1 MFEIR
6 YRKLK
11 HGYFKVCH
19 WCISRY
25 GCVDDFK
32 VLDLV
37 LEVTDYS
44 LLRAYRLQQLKLLLL
59 NQVPISLNVFES
71 LLKDGELLLLIGY
84 LFLFDL
90 ILLLVLL
97 EQLDL
102 FFFLDEFLLELED
115 RLLVLQLHFID
126 FSVTFLSQFL
136 S

>member
-1 MFEIR
+1 M
-6 YRKLK
+6 
-11 HGYFKVCH
+11 
-19 WCISRY
+19 
-25 GCVDDFK
+25 
-32 VLDLV
+32 
-37 LEVTDYS
+37 
-44 LLRAYRLQQLKLLLL
+44 LLPFGLQQLYLLLL
-59 NQVPISLNVFES
+59 NQISISLNVFES

-102 FFFLDEFLLELED
+102 LFLLDEFLLELED

-126 FSVTFLSQFL
+126 FSVTFLSQLL